1 MERKTNLTLHLI
13 QVLNK
18 ILRMNYLDNL
28 FFAILL
34 TFGAYYFV
42 KNVKKIIRNINLGQ
56 AINRSDN
63 ASERWKN
70 MAMIALGQ
78 SKMVKRPVAG
88 ILHIIVYLGFVII
101 NIEVLEIIIDGLF
114 GTHRVF
120 SFLGIVYDLLIGSF
134 EILALLVLVAVI
146 VFLIRRNGIKLK
158 RFISSDLKGWPKS
171 DANYILYFEIV
182 LMSLF
187 LLMNAADFHLQN
199 ISGGFGHYH
208 QAGSFPISQYI
219 APFFD
224 GMNPT
229 SVAFFER
236 IFWWIH
242 ITGIL
247 IFLNYLYF
255 SKHLHILLAFPNTYF
270 ADLNPK
276 GQLDNL
282 ASVTKEVRLMMD
294 PNADPYAT
302 PVIDETRGGAE
313 LSEANAAPTK
323 FGASDVQDLNW
334 VQLLN
339 AYTCT
344 ECGRCTSSCPAN
356 QTGKKLSPR
365 KIMMDTRDRLE
376 EVGKNIDANKGVFIP
391 DNKSLLN
398 DYISSEELWACTSCN
413 ACVEEC
419 PVNIS
424 PLSIIMDMRRYLV
437 MEQSAAPMP
446 LNAMMTNI
454 ENNGAPWQY
463 NQQDRLNWKNE
474 N

>member
-1 MERKTNLTLHLI
+1 MMYI
-13 QVLNK
+13 
-18 ILRMNYLDNL
+18 DNL
-28 FFAILL
+28 LFAIILIAGIGFFA
-34 TFGAYYFV
+34 
-42 KNVKKIIRNINLGQ
+42 KNVIKLKRNINLGQ
-56 AINRSDN
+56 DVNRTDN
-63 ASERWKN
+63 PSARWRN

-88 ILHIIVYLGFVII
+88 FLHIIVYAGFIII
-101 NIEVLEIIIDGLF
+101 NLEVLEIIIDGLF
-114 GTHRVF
+114 GTHRIF
-120 SFLGIVYDLLIGSF
+120 SFLGGFYGFLIGSF
-134 EILALLVLVAVI
+134 EVLAVLVLISVI
-146 VFLIRRNGIKLK
+146 IFWIRRNVIKLK
-158 RFISSDLKGWPKS
+158 RFASSDLKGAPKK
-171 DANYILYFEIV
+171 DADIILYFEVV

-187 LLMNAADFHLQN
+187 LIMNATDLQFQAMNSGN
-199 ISGGFGHYH
+199 I
-208 QAGSFPISQYI
+208 ISQYL
-219 APFFD
+219 
-224 GMNPT
+224 NPLFA
-229 SVAFFER
+229 SLDIVQVEMIER
-236 IFWWIH
+236 AAWWFH
-242 ITGIL
+242 IIGIL
-247 IFLNYLYF
+247 IFLNYLYY

-276 GQLDNL
+276 GQFDNL
-282 ASVTKEVRLMMD
+282 ESVTKEVKLMMD
-294 PNADPYAT
+294 PNADPFAA
-302 PVIDETRGGAE
+302 PPAD
-313 LSEANAAPTK
+313 ANAVPQK

-344 ECGRCTSSCPAN
+344 ECGRCTSACPAN

-365 KIMMDTRDRLE
+365 KIMMDTRDRME
-376 EVGKNIDANKGVFIP
+376 EVGRNIDTNKGIFIP

-398 DYISSEELWACTSCN
+398 DYITTEELWACTSCN

-437 MEQSAAPMP
+437 MEQSAAPQS

-474 N
+474 

>member
-1 MERKTNLTLHLI
+1 MGI
-13 QVLNK
+13 G
-18 ILRMNYLDNL
+18 
-28 FFAILL
+28 FFA
-34 TFGAYYFV
+34 
-42 KNVKKIIRNINLGQ
+42 KNVKKLKRNINLGRDV
-56 AINRSDN
+56 NRTDN
-63 ASERWKN
+63 SSERIKN

-78 SKMVKRPVAG
+78 SKMVKRPIAG
-88 ILHIIVYLGFVII
+88 LLHIIVYAGFIII

-114 GTHRVF
+114 GTHRIF
-120 SFLGIVYDLLIGSF
+120 SFLGGFYGFLIASF
-134 EILALLVLVAVI
+134 EILAVLVLVAVI
-146 VFLIRRNGIKLK
+146 IFWCRRNIIKLK
-158 RFISSDLKGWPKS
+158 RFDSSDLKGAPKQ
-171 DANYILYFEIV
+171 DADIIIYFEIV

-187 LLMNAADFHLQN
+187 LIMNATDLNFQIENSGN
-199 ISGGFGHYH
+199 I
-208 QAGSFPISQYI
+208 ISQYI
-219 APFFD
+219 SPFFNSID
-224 GMNPT
+224 L
-229 SVAFFER
+229 VQVHIIER
-236 IFWWIH
+236 AAWWLH
-242 ITGIL
+242 IIGIL
-247 IFLNYLYF
+247 VFLNYLYY

-270 ADLNPK
+270 ADLKPK
-276 GQLDNL
+276 GQFDNL
-282 ASVTKEVRLMMD
+282 ESVTKEVKLMMD
-294 PNADPYAT
+294 PNADPFT
-302 PVIDETRGGAE
+302 VQPVDENT
-313 LSEANAAPTK
+313 AASK

-365 KIMMDTRDRLE
+365 KIMMDTRDRME
-376 EVGKNIDANKGVFIP
+376 EVGRNIDANKGIFVP

-398 DYISSEELWACTSCN
+398 DYITPEELWACTSCN

-437 MEQSAAPMP
+437 MEQSAAPQS

-474 N
+474 